1 MKLLKGALIFVSGA
15 VTFSLLL
22 AKSLV
27 HRADNPY
34 EGSIVCE
41 TDEFKVISMNPH
53 FYISLYER
61 SVRLVCKNQTKRTKK
76 LLQEK

>member
-1 MKLLKGALIFVSGA
+1 MKLLKGALIFMSGA

-41 TDEFKVISMNPH
+41 TDEFKVISMNP
-53 FYISLYER
+53 
-61 SVRLVCKNQTKRTKK
+61 QRTKGK
-76 LLQEK
+76 VITITQYKDHE